1 MANTPEIIADEEVFT
16 PANGLKRQEKP
27 ARSLRARLIGLLLLA
42 VLVIGALQAGVAYR
56 TARAETETVFDAQ
69 MARVALSL
77 SGGMAAS
84 VLSDAPLLLGEG
96 TQDFII
102 QIWRADGLMLYR
114 TPTARLLPPQAVIGF
129 SDLRAGGTD
138 YRVYA
143 LRTPTQVV
151 QVAQGVATRRQV
163 AGQLALRAVLPV
175 VLLAPLLMLI
185 VWGVVSRA
193 LAPLARVQGQVA
205 ARQPGDLAPLSTD
218 GLPAEL
224 RPLVAEMNQLLA
236 RLAAAWDALQHF
248 TSDAAHE
255 LRSPLAALRLQAQ
268 SLQRADGPE
277 ARQIATER
285 LLAGIDRATRLVEQL
300 LALARQEGSASAAP
314 QVAVDLA
321 VLARAAVADA
331 APEAARRG
339 VALSLDAPTAVP
351 AQGQPEALAVLL
363 RNLIDNALRHT
374 PAQAQVRVGVRAAD
388 AGAGPSLV
396 VEDAGPGIPPEERA
410 RVLDRFYR
418 VPGSPGHGSGLGLA
432 IVRAIAERHGARLVL
447 EDSATLGGLRV
458 EMGFPAARDFVPGP

>member
-255 LRSPLAALRLQAQ
+255 LR
-268 SLQRADGPE
+268 
-277 ARQIATER
+277 
-285 LLAGIDRATRLVEQL
+285 
-300 LALARQEGSASAAP
+300 
-314 QVAVDLA
+314 
-321 VLARAAVADA
+321 
-331 APEAARRG
+331 
-339 VALSLDAPTAVP
+339 
-351 AQGQPEALAVLL
+351 
-363 RNLIDNALRHT
+363 
-374 PAQAQVRVGVRAAD
+374 
-388 AGAGPSLV
+388 
-396 VEDAGPGIPPEERA
+396 
-410 RVLDRFYR
+410 
-418 VPGSPGHGSGLGLA
+418 
-432 IVRAIAERHGARLVL
+432 
-447 EDSATLGGLRV
+447 
-458 EMGFPAARDFVPGP
+458 

>member
-1 MANTPEIIADEEVFT
+1 MANTPEMIADEEVST

-277 ARQIATER
+277 ARQIATE
-285 LLAGIDRATRLVEQL
+285 AGRPDFLVVTPGVRPAGDDVGDQQRVATPADALKAGASHLVV
-300 LALARQEGSASAAP
+300 ARPVIAAMEP
-314 QVAVDLA
+314 
-321 VLARAAVADA
+321 RAAVARIVA
-331 APEAARRG
+331 EMAG
-339 VALSLDAPTAVP
+339 V
-351 AQGQPEALAVLL
+351 
-363 RNLIDNALRHT
+363 
-374 PAQAQVRVGVRAAD
+374 
-388 AGAGPSLV
+388 
-396 VEDAGPGIPPEERA
+396 
-410 RVLDRFYR
+410 
-418 VPGSPGHGSGLGLA
+418 
-432 IVRAIAERHGARLVL
+432 
-447 EDSATLGGLRV
+447 
-458 EMGFPAARDFVPGP
+458 